1 MLSRKE
7 GRRIPLTLRTLMSMA
22 AVAFVLSPGAGNA
35 WTQPLLHI
43 QSPDGHVSA
52 TVRIREGHVFW
63 DTSLDGHIVLDSAP
77 VGIGVAGEPV
87 AQVVRFGKKR
97 QYAIDDHYPL

>member
-22 AVAFVLSPGAGNA
+22 AVAFVLSPGAVNA

-43 QSPDGHVSA
+43 QSPDGHISA

-63 DTSLDGHIVLDSAP
+63 EALLDGRAVLDSAP
-77 VGIGVAGEPV
+77 LGIGVVGEQVAPV
-87 AQVVRFGKKR
+87 ARFGTTR
-97 QYAIDDHYPL
+97 QYA